1 MTQTPHTAPPNLD
14 LEIALGKER
23 ALLDL
28 LRQMG
33 SLLVAFSG
41 GVDSTYLAWAARKAL
56 GDKAVAVTSVDPTTP
71 AAEAAAAAE
80 LAGWIGIRHE
90 ALDLAEL
97 PGPDF
102 CANTPERCYHCKKDL
117 FTRLGER
124 ATELGLAWVAAGENT
139 DDKGDY
145 RPGRR
150 AARELGVR
158 HPLVEAGLGKAEIR
172 LLSRRA
178 GLPTAEKPAVA
189 CLASRIPYGTAITP
203 ELLGRI
209 DRGEDFLRGL
219 GLVQFRL
226 RHHGELCR
234 IEVNP
239 AEMPRLADRA
249 VQERVVA
256 FLKEIGYTYVTL
268 DLQGYRTGAMN
279 ETLPGGPEG
288 RQS

>member
-14 LEIALGKER
+14 LEIALAKER

-41 GVDSTYLAWAARKAL
+41 GVDSTYLAWAARRAL
-56 GDKAVAVTSVDPTTP
+56 GDRAVAVTSVDPTTP
-71 AAEAAAAAE
+71 ATEAAAAAE
-80 LAGWIGIRHE
+80 LAGWIGVRHE
-90 ALDLAEL
+90 ALDLDEL

-124 ATELGLAWVAAGENT
+124 ATELGLAWVAAGENA
-139 DDKGDY
+139 DDTGDY

-150 AARELGVR
+150 AAGELGVR
-158 HPLVEAGLGKAEIR
+158 HPLLEAGLGKAEIR
-172 LLSRRA
+172 ILSRRA

-226 RHHGELCR
+226 RHHGDLCR
-234 IEVNP
+234 IEANP

-249 VQERVVA
+249 IQERVVA
-256 FLKEIGYTYVTL
+256 FLRELGYTYVTL

-279 ETLPGGPEG
+279 EALPAGPEG
-288 RQS
+288 SKS